1 MKCSIQ
7 SCVRGCLYTCMWCVG
22 WSANGMDWVHMG
34 QTSLPKPKDVFGLV
48 WSHCMHYNAST
59 WIYNNCRSRLLY
71 WLSAN
76 CMLYIS
82 GAKLGVSRTRWTCT
96 LHQVE
101 WNHSL
106 MCMHRELE
114 TFKSCCVVG
123 IQPWEDKY
131 EEMAKAMGIDPSVS
145 TCTSNVLLVVDSV
158 AYHL

>member
-1 MKCSIQ
+1 
-7 SCVRGCLYTCMWCVG
+7 
-22 WSANGMDWVHMG
+22 
-34 QTSLPKPKDVFGLV
+34 
-48 WSHCMHYNAST
+48 
-59 WIYNNCRSRLLY
+59 
-71 WLSAN
+71 
-76 CMLYIS
+76 
-82 GAKLGVSRTRWTCT
+82 
-96 LHQVE
+96 
-101 WNHSL
+101 